1 MHPQAVVDLQQRDP
15 SKQLFGH
22 CDDSQVQLPLLHCKL
37 LLQACVDPQPPQL
50 LLSVSKL
57 TQAPL
62 QRV

>member
-1 MHPQAVVDLQQRDP
+1 MHPHSVVVLQHCAAR
-15 SKQLFGH
+15 KQPGH
-22 CDDSQVQLPLLHCKL
+22 CDLTHVHVPLLHCRL

>member
-1 MHPQAVVDLQQRDP
+1 MHPQAVVDLQQRD
-15 SKQLFGH
+15 SRSWQFGH
-22 CDDSQVQLPLLHCKL
+22 CDDTQLQLPLLHCKL

-50 LLSVSKL
+50 LLSVWKL